1 MKPVS
6 RDVFSK
12 AVPPPEKRLKPTP
25 PGEDLA
31 SVANIETLR
40 GSEGSI
46 DERFID
52 AYTVS
57 VSDSAY
63 ETAWDTHDLNL
74 GTSLKLLPGCY
85 WRIGSILVDKLP
97 RPVFRQ
103 ERGPDGLNDQ
113 QLFFIPTQEGFF
125 ISSKIGPE
133 FNKKAKD
140 ANTFIHA
147 WAKTLVSDGVHVP
160 FWSKQ
165 TRDGVTM
172 MPTHFYADDVIS
184 RLEEPPIMRPVGDDN
199 AQEESPVE
207 EVAES
212 IPSDKGEGKGD
223 HKSGKGKCGKKGT
236 KKKNREVAGQYEWGR
251 C

>member
-12 AVPPPEKRLKPTP
+12 AMPPSEKRLKPTP

-31 SVANIETLR
+31 SAANLETLKS
-40 GSEGSI
+40 SEGSI

-63 ETAWDTHDLNL
+63 ETAWNTKDISL
-74 GTSLKLLPGCY
+74 GMSLKLVPGCY
-85 WRIGSILVDKLP
+85 WRIGSILVNKEP

-113 QLFFIPTQEGFF
+113 QLFFVPTQEGFF
-125 ISSKIGPE
+125 ISSRIGPE
-133 FNKKAKD
+133 FDKKAKD
-140 ANTFIHA
+140 ASTFIHA
-147 WAKTLVSDGVHVP
+147 YVKTLVSDLVHVP
-160 FWSKQ
+160 FWSNQ

-184 RLEEPPIMRPVGDDN
+184 RLEEPS
-199 AQEESPVE
+199 AAEWKAALETSPVSP
-207 EVAES
+207 VDDVPES
-212 IPSDKGEGKGD
+212 IPSEKEEGKAD
-223 HKSGKGKCGKKGT
+223 YKSGKGKGGKKGT
-236 KKKNREVAGQYEWGR
+236 KKRIREVVGQYAWGR